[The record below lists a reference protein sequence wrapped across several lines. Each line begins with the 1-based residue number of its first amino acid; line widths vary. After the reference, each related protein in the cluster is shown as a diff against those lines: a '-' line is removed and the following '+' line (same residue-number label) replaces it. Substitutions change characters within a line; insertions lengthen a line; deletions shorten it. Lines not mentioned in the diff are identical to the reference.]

1 MLEYFVE
8 EIKDEQETSLGLPE
22 EIAQRRL
29 EEDGRNVLGE
39 KKKKSAAGIFINQ
52 FRDIMVMILLGAT
65 VVSVFMG
72 EFYDAATILL
82 VVLLDAALGFIQ
94 EYRTERTLEALE
106 KMTSPTA
113 KVYRDGKLKVL
124 PASELVRGDVVE
136 LESGDRVPADCYI
149 ISSQSLMCDE
159 AILTGETQACAK
171 RCRSGETTFS
181 ALNLP
186 YMAYMGTNVVK
197 GKARCEVAVT
207 GLSTQIG
214 QVSDML
220 SDIEEE
226 QTPLQ
231 KRLGELGK
239 RLAIICLAVCV
250 VVFLAG
256 VIRGEPVFSMLMTG
270 ITVAIAAI
278 PEGLPA
284 TVTIALALA
293 VRSML
298 KKNAFVHKLHSVETL
313 GCASVICTDK
323 TGTIT
328 ENKMTV
334 TRISTADCDFNVTG
348 SGTQCDGQILSDGV
362 ADPPVEALRELLICA
377 VVCSDADITRTVTK
391 KGVHEWQTYGDPTE
405 TALLIAAAKGSVTA
419 DRLGAERLSEVPFE
433 SESRKMSV
441 TVKIGGKV
449 ITYTKGA
456 ADVILD
462 MCGYVQRE
470 KETALLDGG
479 AKRALMGRC
488 DGMAAKALRVL
499 AFCEETDG
507 KTVFLGFAGMI
518 DPPKKEAK
526 NAVKLCSKAHIKT
539 VMITGDH
546 ALTAVE
552 IAKQAGIF
560 HSGDIALT
568 GAELAAMTDDALAEI
583 IEKVTVFARVSP
595 ADKLRIVRAFKAKG
609 HVVAMTGDGVNDAP
623 AVKEADIG
631 VSMGIT
637 GTDVTR
643 SAADVVL
650 LDDNFATLVGAVEQG
665 RTIYANIR
673 KFVRYLISCNIGEV
687 VTMLFGILMGLPVV
701 LLPTQILLV
710 NLVTDS
716 LPAVALGLEPT
727 EESVMKKKPRRRDES
742 FFSGGLMSRIIFR
755 GLLIGLSTLACFVTV
770 MRLTGSE
777 QAARTGAL
785 VTLVASQLLHVFE
798 CKSEEKTLFNVPLFD
813 NIFMLAAVALSLI
826 VILAAVYLPFLQGV
840 FSTVALSPLC
850 MAIAA
855 AYSFAVPLLSAVVS
869 SKTKI

>member
-8 EIKDEQETSLGLPE
+8 EIKTDESSALGLPE

-29 EEDGRNVLGE
+29 EEDGENILE
-39 KKKKSAAGIFINQ
+39 KKKNKSAARIFVNQ

-65 VVSVFMG
+65 VISVLMG

-82 VVLLDAALGFIQ
+82 VVLLNSALGFIQ
-94 EYRTERTLEALE
+94 EYRTEKTLEALE
-106 KMTSPTA
+106 QMTSPTA
-113 KVYRDGKLKVL
+113 KVYRDGKLTVI
-124 PASELVRGDVVE
+124 PASKLVRGDVIE
-136 LESGDRVPADCYI
+136 LESGDRVPADCYVTA
-149 ISSQSLMCDE
+149 SQGLMCDE
-159 AILTGETQACAK
+159 AILTGETHGCAK
-171 RCRSGETTFS
+171 RPRNGESGCS

-186 YMAYMGTNVVK
+186 YVAYMGTNVLK
-197 GKARCEVAVT
+197 GTARCEVAVT
-207 GLSTQIG
+207 GKATQIG

-220 SDIEEE
+220 SEIEEE

-239 RLAIICLAVCV
+239 LLAVICLAICV
-250 VVFLAG
+250 IVFVVG
-256 VIRGEPVFSMLMTG
+256 VIHGEPVFNMLMTG

-298 KKNAFVHKLHSVETL
+298 KRNAFVHRLHSVETL

-334 TRISTADCDFNVTG
+334 THISTADLDFTVTG
-348 SGTQCDGQILSDGV
+348 SGTQCEGQILSSVRPDKSV
-362 ADPPVEALRELLICA
+362 SALREMLICA
-377 VVCSDADITRTVTK
+377 CVCSDSSITKTVGK
-391 KGVHEWQTYGDPTE
+391 NGVHQWETSGDPTE

-419 DRLGAERLSEVPFE
+419 EAIGAVKLSETPFD
-433 SESRKMSV
+433 SDSRKMSV
-441 TVKIGGKV
+441 TARINGTTA
-449 ITYTKGA
+449 TYTKGA
-456 ADVILD
+456 SDVILD
-462 MCGYVQRE
+462 GCGYVYLQNGI
-470 KETALLDGG
+470 APLD
-479 AKRALMGRC
+479 AAMKKSLIRKC
-488 DGMAAKALRVL
+488 DEMAARALRVI
-499 AFCEETDG
+499 AFSEETDG
-507 KTVFLGFAGMI
+507 QTVFLGFAGMI
-518 DPPKKEAK
+518 DPPKREAK

-546 ALTAVE
+546 RLTAVE

-568 GAELAAMTDDALAEI
+568 GEELAALSDDALAEI

-595 ADKLRIVRAFKAKG
+595 ADKLRIVRAYKEKG

-650 LDDNFATLVGAVEQG
+650 LDDNFATLVNAVEQG
-665 RTIYANIR
+665 RTVYANIR

-687 VTMLFGILMGLPVV
+687 ITMFFGIIMGLPIV

-710 NLVTDS
+710 NLVTDG

-727 EESVMKKKPRRRDES
+727 EESVMTKRPRKKDES

-755 GLLIGLSTLACFVTV
+755 GLLIGLSTLACFVAV
-770 MRLTGSE
+770 FRLSGSVE
-777 QAARTGAL
+777 TARTGAL
-785 VTLVASQLLHVFE
+785 FTLVASQLLHVFE
-798 CKSEEKTLFNVPLFD
+798 CKSEEKNLFTVPLFN
-813 NIFMLAAVALSLI
+813 NIFMLAAVLLSLT
-826 VILAAVYLPFLQGV
+826 VILASIYVPFLQTV
-840 FSTVALSPLC
+840 FSTVALGPVYL
-850 MAIAA
+850 AIALA
-855 AYSFAVPLLSAVVS
+855 CSFAVPLLSTVVS
-869 SKTKI
+869 KI